1 MMSVDLHDILSG
13 LIAKDRLPAL
23 AISAN
28 GFAFDPRSGQSFT
41 VNHTGIA
48 AVELLLSSHSIEAT
62 VEELAREYDVPH
74 DVVLGAVEVF
84 IRQLARYL
92 T

>member
-1 MMSVDLHDILSG
+1 MSVELREILSD
-13 LIAKDRLPAL
+13 LIGKDRLPAL

-48 AVELLLSSHSIEAT
+48 TVELLLQNGS
-62 VEELAREYDVPH
+62 VEETVDELSRQYDVPS

-84 IRQLARYL
+84 VRQLARYL
-92 T
+92 A

>member
-1 MMSVDLHDILSG
+1 MSVELRDILSD
-13 LIAKDRLPAL
+13 LIGKDRLPAL

-48 AVELLLSSHSIEAT
+48 TVELLLQNGSVEDT
-62 VEELAREYDVPH
+62 VDELSRQYDVPA

-84 IRQLARYL
+84 VRQLARYL
-92 T
+92 A

>member
-1 MMSVDLHDILSG
+1 MSVDLRDILND

-48 AVELLLSSHSIEAT
+48 TVELLLANNSIDAT
-62 VEELAREYDVPH
+62 VDELARQYDVPE

>member
-1 MMSVDLHDILSG
+1 MSVDLRDILND

-48 AVELLLSSHSIEAT
+48 TVELLLANNSIDAT
-62 VEELAREYDVPH
+62 VDELARQYDVPG

>member
-1 MMSVDLHDILSG
+1 MSVDLRDILND

-48 AVELLLSSHSIEAT
+48 TVELLLANNSIDTT
-62 VEELAREYDVPH
+62 VDELARQYEVPA
-74 DVVLGAVEVF
+74 DIVLGAVEVF

-92 T
+92 A

>member
-1 MMSVDLHDILSG
+1 MSVDLRDILND

-48 AVELLLSSHSIEAT
+48 TVESLLASQSIEAT
-62 VEELAREYDVPH
+62 VEQLSRDYDVPA

>member
-1 MMSVDLHDILSG
+1 MSAELRDILQD

-48 AVELLLSSHSIEAT
+48 TVELLLANGSIDKT
-62 VEELAREYDVPH
+62 VEELSRHYDAPP
-74 DVVLGAVEVF
+74 DAVLGAVEVF
-84 IRQLARYL
+84 VRQLARYL
-92 T
+92 A